1 MIEKLNKFLMKD
13 WAFLLICVAICA
25 GVVGG
30 THTYLVNGTGYL
42 TNFAGGQMLKLGIES
57 GDLGA
62 AVGYGG
68 GFLIARV
75 LEGPLVGLIDIG
87 GSMMHGVGL
96 GICALII
103 SMGWGFLIYNFPLAI
118 LTGGFVGLVIG
129 LIVMGV
135 RKLMPSGVTAGG
147 TAFMMGVGHQLSN
160 FLAPLFLLSA
170 LQYSIPIGIAGA
182 LGGIAFYIKGKN
194 CVGGIIIGMFIAAFF
209 F

>member
-13 WAFLLICVAICA
+13 WTFILICMLICA
-25 GVVGG
+25 AVVGG
-30 THTYLVNGTGYL
+30 THTYIVDGTGYL
-42 TNFAGGQMLKLGIES
+42 NGFA
-57 GDLGA
+57 
-62 AVGYGG
+62 G
-68 GFLIARV
+68 GFLIARI

-87 GSMMHGVGL
+87 GSMMHGVGC
-96 GICALII
+96 GVCALIF

-118 LTGGFVGLVIG
+118 LTGGVIGLVIG

-135 RKLMPSGVTAGG
+135 RKLIPSGVTAGG
-147 TAFMMGVGHQLSN
+147 TAIMMGVGHQLSN